1 MPNIDLNEINW
12 LAVLVSAIAAFMLGG
27 LWYGPLFSKAWI
39 KAQGWSDEKVAQ
51 LKANMSPPKFFGGML
66 VSYTVMATA
75 LALIASAAD
84 VNTLTKGLCLGSLA
98 WVIAACVTFTHQ
110 LASGRHIN
118 AYLIDSSCEFVYLL
132 MMGTIIGAW
141 H

>member
-12 LAVLVSAIAAFMLGG
+12 LAVLVAGLAAFLLGG
-27 LWYGPLFSKAWI
+27 LWYGPLFSKPWI
-39 KAQGWSDEKVAQ
+39 KAQGWSDEKVAE
-51 LKANMSPPKFFGGML
+51 LKAKMSPAKFFGGMI
-66 VSYTVMATA
+66 VSYFIMATA

-84 VNTLTKGLCLGSLA
+84 VDTLVEGLCLGSLI
-98 WVIAACVTFTHQ
+98 WVITACLTMTHQ

-118 AYLIDSSCEFVYLL
+118 AYFVDASFELIYLL
-132 MMGTIIGAW
+132 MMGAIIGAW